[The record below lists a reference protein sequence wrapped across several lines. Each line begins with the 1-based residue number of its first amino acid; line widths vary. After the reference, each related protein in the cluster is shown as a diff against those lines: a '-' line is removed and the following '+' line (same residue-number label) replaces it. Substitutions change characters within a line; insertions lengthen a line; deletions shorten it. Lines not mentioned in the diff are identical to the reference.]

1 MTDSKLSSKL
11 TQNLLE
17 ILDDEEYYD
26 VTIEVGSGPYAKV
39 FHSHRVILNYRSPYL
54 KRILSTNKKNN
65 DETLSHIKL
74 SNISPEIF
82 HILLRYIYVGD
93 LSLEECGA
101 LDIIKILVA
110 ADNLSL
116 QELIPYLET
125 FLIKNRANWMEEN
138 FDLIYQTCF
147 KTDSFMELQKYCND
161 LISKEPNKIF
171 DSLNF
176 SLIPEKLLITLI
188 QNENHQMSEIQ
199 VWERV
204 IGWGRAQN
212 PDLPSDPTSY
222 SKEDFNALKN
232 TLQQCIPFIKFRNLS
247 SKEFSKKVLPFKKIL
262 PKELYK
268 DLLEYFLDNDSNP
281 NKKSAPRIV
290 KEINFKTKNIDSKI
304 IKFQHAVLIS
314 KWIDK
319 LEITDNMI
327 IPYEFK
333 LLYRESRDAISRDGS
348 GGLLHR
354 FKKFHEIC
362 KNQSRTVTV
371 IKVKD
376 SNEILGGYNPIEWKF
391 DGSYGVT
398 KDSFIFSFS
407 DDDIENHVLSRVDD
421 EAKAICNDLYNG
433 PSFGHGDLYLCTT
446 FGGGLKIFCKKK
458 FYERQI
464 IERNDALS
472 LEFEV
477 FQII

>member
-1 MTDSKLSSKL
+1 MIDNKFLSKL

-17 ILDDEEYYD
+17 ILDDKEYYD
-26 VTIEVGSGPYAKV
+26 VSIEVGSGPYAKV

-54 KRILSTNKKNN
+54 KRILSTNNKN
-65 DETLSHIKL
+65 DGTSTHIKL
-74 SNISPEIF
+74 SNISPESF
-82 HILLRYIYVGD
+82 HILLRYIYVGE

-101 LDIIKILVA
+101 SDIIKILVA
-110 ADNLSL
+110 ADNLGL
-116 QELIPYLET
+116 QELIPYLES
-125 FLIKNRANWMEEN
+125 FLIKNNSNWMEEN

-147 KTDSFMELQKYCND
+147 KSDSFMELQKYCTD

-171 DSLNF
+171 NSLNF
-176 SLIPEKLLITLI
+176 SLIPEKLLITII
-188 QNENHQMSEIQ
+188 QNENNQMSEIQ

-204 IGWGRAQN
+204 IEWGCAQN

-222 SKEDFNALKN
+222 SKDDFNVLKN
-232 TLQQCIPFIKFRNLS
+232 TLQQCIPLIKFRNIT
-247 SKEFSKKVLPFKKIL
+247 SKEFSKKVLPYKKIL

-268 DLLEYFLDNDSNP
+268 GLLEYFLDNDNSP
-281 NKKSAPRIV
+281 IKKSGPLVV
-290 KEINFKTKNIDSKI
+290 KEINVKAKNIDSKI
-304 IKFQHAVLIS
+304 IKFQHALLIS

-319 LEITDNMI
+319 LEATDKLT

-333 LLYRESRDAISRDGS
+333 LLYRESRDATSRDGS

-354 FKKFHEIC
+354 FKKFHEVC
-362 KNQSRTVTV
+362 KNQSRTVTI

-376 SNEILGGYNPIEWKF
+376 SKEVLGGYNPIEWKF
-391 DGSYGVT
+391 DGSYGIT
-398 KDSFIFSFS
+398 KDSFVFSFS
-407 DDDIENHVLSRVDD
+407 NDSTENYILSRVNN
-421 EAKAICNDLYNG
+421 ETKAIYNDVYNG

-446 FGGGLKIFCKKK
+446 FGGGLKILCKKK
-458 FYERQI
+458 YYEKQI
-464 IERNDALS
+464 IKSYDALS